1 LEELR
6 QAQEDYKNADALR
19 KSLEVE
25 IREITVRLEEA
36 EAFATREGKR
46 LVAKLQARLHDVEAE
61 LEAEQRRGRDLVAE
75 NRKLARLL
83 QELKV
88 QFDEEHR
95 LIIEL
100 TDQNNLY
107 SNSIKVLKRQ
117 LLEAEEVVQITMNK
131 YRHAQSLVE
140 DAERRADSA
149 EKSITI
155 VRSGPT
161 RRGTRSMSVT
171 RESTRVVRV

>member
-1 LEELR
+1 M
-6 QAQEDYKNADALR
+6 
-19 KSLEVE
+19 
-25 IREITVRLEEA
+25 
-36 EAFATREGKR
+36 
-46 LVAKLQARLHDVEAE
+46 EAE

-107 SNSIKVLKRQ
+107 ANSIKVLKRQ
-117 LLEAEEVVQITMNK
+117 LLEAVRTSLLLPNMVLKIQLFNRSPMYNK
-131 YRHAQSLVE
+131 LLVIYVTPSL
-140 DAERRADSA
+140 AGRAHYMA
-149 EKSITI
+149 CTEL
-155 VRSGPT
+155 
-161 RRGTRSMSVT
+161 
-171 RESTRVVRV
+171 

>member
-1 LEELR
+1 MV
-6 QAQEDYKNADALR
+6 Q
-19 KSLEVE
+19 
-25 IREITVRLEEA
+25 
-36 EAFATREGKR
+36 
-46 LVAKLQARLHDVEAE
+46 LHDVEAE

-107 SNSIKVLKRQ
+107 ANSIKVLKRQ
-117 LLEAEEVVQITMNK
+117 LLEAVRTG
-131 YRHAQSLVE
+131 HTSLLLL
-140 DAERRADSA
+140 
-149 EKSITI
+149 KMIKH
-155 VRSGPT
+155 
-161 RRGTRSMSVT
+161 
-171 RESTRVVRV
+171 